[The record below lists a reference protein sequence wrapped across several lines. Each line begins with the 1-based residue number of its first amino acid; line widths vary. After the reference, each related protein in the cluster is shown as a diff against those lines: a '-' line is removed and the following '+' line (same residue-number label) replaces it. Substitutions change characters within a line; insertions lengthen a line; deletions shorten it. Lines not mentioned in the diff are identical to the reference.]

1 MTRWSSSATIWIAC
15 TLAWTASASG
25 AVLCQKRSG
34 VVVVRAACKKKES
47 LLDIA
52 QFGAVGPAGPKGD
65 AGEPGPAGP
74 IEGTPAGG
82 DLAGTY
88 PAPTIAAAPAPTR
101 VAENP
106 ATGTDP
112 CADPTPQTGVLCGI
126 ASQRWTDGFASP
138 VRFWR
143 DRLGAIHITGSA
155 RISGGEVDYRALFIL
170 PEGARPVEPIAFPV
184 AVTACGACDAA
195 PAILYVLPS
204 GHVSVNNPGTPGQ
217 DSVIIGDVQFRP
229 DA

>member
-1 MTRWSSSATIWIAC
+1 M
-15 TLAWTASASG
+15 
-25 AVLCQKRSG
+25 VLERDD
-34 VVVVRAACKKKES
+34 
-47 LLDIA
+47 LDCLHARVDGIRERR
-52 QFGAVGPAGPKGD
+52 GPVPEALWRRGG
-65 AGEPGPAGP
+65 
-74 IEGTPAGG
+74 AGG
-82 DLAGTY
+82 LQEEGVAARHRAVRRRRTGRTEGRRGRARPRGPDRGNARRRRSRGTY